1 MPPARWALGVV
12 ALYQVALGLYFPRK
26 DYHENVYLDQPG
38 GSPLL
43 QIHALKDSEKE
54 KIYFWLCPQLHIPG
68 VGIKDNLWFQI
79 KEKTGLLFLNKSLDR
94 EDFETLFAGNWM
106 SMPKLILQVY
116 LTSQPLQGKDCRES
130 YNKALVKLSVINGT
144 MPACGAVPSSQLCFA
159 NMDLS
164 FHIKENKP
172 PGTFHHLQQLS
183 PQHQCHNASISYK
196 VIADEGM
203 PFHFNEDTTSIRVAQ
218 PLDRE
223 EREKY
228 ELIAKCT
235 VREGSKKTSQ
245 EMALLVNVFDEDDM
259 PPFLP
264 NGTNSADAVV
274 EFSRKEGT
282 VLAALMVYDADTTPI
297 FPIESSRKK
306 YTGTISSSD
315 PWIKETFRVEHNFHE
330 IYFSPNGSQ
339 VRGTRHEY
347 KLVLDKNIS
356 VTESRSLQLDVI
368 VNDTEYQGA
377 NKSLMLHF
385 NVTILPIS
393 IQFSNVTYQFTVNR
407 NAANFSQVRMSY
419 SFAPVFGNWIFRNEA
434 PYNSV
439 SGSQTP
445 QKFKGQRR
453 PLTPSKEASPLPKR
467 AKSSPPATPMPSKAL
482 GDGGEAQKKKRS
494 ASETHGQATPPARAA
509 SLTLATPLM
518 PVQATPPPRTTPW
531 STAVQTAV
539 GLRLL
544 QPLEDFR
551 GSAAS
556 NTVPLL
562 QAPDT
567 GAALLPLAETAHP
580 PEAGA
585 QDQPPAPACAVETT
599 GVRGDAAQPMASP
612 SFFQEAIGAC
622 STSASAAPVY
632 SMLTPRD
639 GRLVMSPDLLSGFL
653 RYLSPMPQSAPAFPS
668 PPHRQRYAAAIV
680 QPNTSIPAR
689 SDYIH
694 RSPGGRAYF
703 FGPILVQDQQP
714 SQLPLVPMQQQQ
726 STQAPV
732 QPIVN
737 PVPSLPPENPQSQSG
752 SESNTSH
759 HSEAEDEVDLALDQP
774 VPSETAGFVALMSRL
789 HRALNLPVPKT
800 EKTVDCHLFPT
811 DEQQPSAQ
819 TASALPAVP
828 YLLQLATTPD
838 IAPTLV
844 GAIPRKCDSLYK
856 VDLATAPWVLKPPK
870 PNLVVVNMM
879 QNKRSARTHITPTD
893 KEGRK
898 LEAVGKK
905 VHLGA
910 GISTRM
916 ARYGAYMAAYQDY
929 LWKKIAP
936 HLESLPQDKQTL
948 AKIVQQEGVA
958 LAKAQK
964 EMAKH
969 SAEAAGRMFAA
980 ATVIRRHAWSRTST
994 LSEEGKVLAE
1004 DLPVHDKG
1012 LFNPETDIQLK
1023 SAQEVRQAANKN
1035 GFPTQSTSRYR
1046 GKSYTSTSYNRKPYE
1061 APTRPLP
1068 QATASTSTKQTSISR
1083 SRGQGNNIIG
1093 GHQKGIMGTGIRA
1106 GHGVCHCF
1114 PEASCYCEKDD
1125 IREPLCDDMCKTVI
1139 AGGVLLSLIISV
1151 LLSSYFIH
1159 RYHKNSPKTPIASAE
1174 MTFRRPAQS
1183 YPISYSSTN
1192 VRRPS
1197 MDSENQMSVDNFKIP
1212 EDPKWEFPR
1221 KNLVLGKTLG
1231 EGEFGKVVKATA
1243 FRLKGKAGYTT
1254 VAVKMLKENA
1264 SQSELRDLHSEF
1276 NLLKQVNHQHVIKLY
1291 GACSQDGPLYLIVEY
1306 AKYGSL
1312 RSFLRES
1319 RKVGTSYIGSDGNRN
1334 SSYLDNPD
1342 ERALTMGD
1350 LISFAWQISRGMQ
1363 YLAEMKLV
1371 HRDLAARN
1379 VLVAEG
1385 RKMKISD
1392 FGLSR
1397 DVYEEDSYV
1406 KRSKGR
1412 IPVKWMA
1419 IESLFDHIYTT
1430 QSDVWSFGV
1439 LLWEIVTLGGNP
1451 YPGIAPERL
1460 FNLLKTGYRM
1470 EKPENCSE
1478 EMYNLMLR
1486 CWKQEPDKRP
1496 TFAEISKE
1504 LEKMMVKSRDYLDL
1518 AASTPSD
1525 SLLYDDGLSEEE
1537 TPLVDCNNAPLPRTL
1552 PSTWIENKLYGM
1564 SYPNWPE
1571 ESPVP
1576 LTRCDGPKSVFS
1588 RYANDSVYAN
1598 WMISPSAAKLM
1609 DKFDS

>member
-1 MPPARWALGVV
+1 MGLSKGALMPLARWALAVLLLAEV
-12 ALYQVALGLYFPRK
+12 AFGLYFPRK
-26 DYHENVYLDQPG
+26 EYHENVYLDQPAG
-38 GSPLL
+38 TPLL
-43 QIHALKDSEKE
+43 QIHALKDSEE
-54 KIYFWLCPQLHIPG
+54 EEIYFWLCPQLHIPRAG
-68 VGIKDNLWFQI
+68 NKDNLWFQI
-79 KEKTGLLFLNKSLDR
+79 KEKSGLLFLNRTLDR

-106 SMPKLILQVY
+106 SMPKLMLQVY
-116 LTSQPLQGKDCRES
+116 LTSQPFQGKECRDS
-130 YNKALVKLSVINGT
+130 YIKALVKLSIINAT
-144 MPACGAVPSSQLCFA
+144 MPACDSVSPNQLCFS

-172 PGTFHHLQQLS
+172 PGTFHQLQPLS
-183 PQHQCHNASISYK
+183 PQHQCHNASISYE
-196 VIADEGM
+196 VIADEGL
-203 PFHFNEDTTSIRVAQ
+203 PFLYNEDTTSIRVAH

-235 VREGSKKTSQ
+235 VRDDSKEISQ
-245 EMALLVNVFDEDDM
+245 EVALLVNVFDEDDM

-264 NGTNSADAVV
+264 NGTTTADAVV

-306 YTGTISSSD
+306 YTGIINSSD
-315 PWIKETFRVEHNFHE
+315 PWIKDTFRVEHIFHE

-356 VTESRSLQLDVI
+356 VTESRSFQLDVI
-368 VNDTEYQGA
+368 VNDTEYHGP

-407 NAANFSQVRMSY
+407 NAANFSQIGKLCIDNCMRFYGVNITY
-419 SFAPVFGNWIFRNEA
+419 SL
-434 PYNSV
+434 
-439 SGSQTP
+439 QTP
-445 QKFKGQRR
+445 NVSCYAVEIAQGHEDKFGTIYVNDSSALRR
-453 PLTPSKEASPLPKR
+453 PGCKEIQYPVLAKEERSKKEAHTFLTIVFDGSFIHNDDDCPDSC
-467 AKSSPPATPMPSKAL
+467 AMSKTRSECEECGGL
-482 GDGGEAQKKKRS
+482 GVQMGKCQWRQGDGKGI
-494 ASETHGQATPPARAA
+494 
-509 SLTLATPLM
+509 
-518 PVQATPPPRTTPW
+518 TTNY
-531 STAVQTAV
+531 STCSPSIKTC
-539 GLRLL
+539 
-544 QPLEDFR
+544 
-551 GSAAS
+551 
-556 NTVPLL
+556 
-562 QAPDT
+562 PD
-567 GAALLPLAETAHP
+567 GIC
-580 PEAGA
+580 
-585 QDQPPAPACAVETT
+585 DAVESK
-599 GVRGDAAQPMASP
+599 D
-612 SFFQEAIGAC
+612 E
-622 STSASAAPVY
+622 
-632 SMLTPRD
+632 
-639 GRLVMSPDLLSGFL
+639 
-653 RYLSPMPQSAPAFPS
+653 
-668 PPHRQRYAAAIV
+668 
-680 QPNTSIPAR
+680 SI
-689 SDYIH
+689 
-694 RSPGGRAYF
+694 
-703 FGPILVQDQQP
+703 
-714 SQLPLVPMQQQQ
+714 
-726 STQAPV
+726 
-732 QPIVN
+732 
-737 PVPSLPPENPQSQSG
+737 
-752 SESNTSH
+752 
-759 HSEAEDEVDLALDQP
+759 
-774 VPSETAGFVALMSRL
+774 
-789 HRALNLPVPKT
+789 
-800 EKTVDCHLFPT
+800 C
-811 DEQQPSAQ
+811 
-819 TASALPAVP
+819 
-828 YLLQLATTPD
+828 
-838 IAPTLV
+838 
-844 GAIPRKCDSLYK
+844 
-856 VDLATAPWVLKPPK
+856 
-870 PNLVVVNMM
+870 
-879 QNKRSARTHITPTD
+879 
-893 KEGRK
+893 
-898 LEAVGKK
+898 
-905 VHLGA
+905 
-910 GISTRM
+910 
-916 ARYGAYMAAYQDY
+916 
-929 LWKKIAP
+929 
-936 HLESLPQDKQTL
+936 PQDCT
-948 AKIVQQEGVA
+948 
-958 LAKAQK
+958 
-964 EMAKH
+964 
-969 SAEAAGRMFAA
+969 
-980 ATVIRRHAWSRTST
+980 RT
-994 LSEEGKVLAE
+994 
-1004 DLPVHDKG
+1004 
-1012 LFNPETDIQLK
+1012 
-1023 SAQEVRQAANKN
+1023 
-1035 GFPTQSTSRYR
+1035 
-1046 GKSYTSTSYNRKPYE
+1046 
-1061 APTRPLP
+1061 
-1068 QATASTSTKQTSISR
+1068 
-1083 SRGQGNNIIG
+1083 NIIG
-1093 GHQKGIMGTGIRA
+1093 GHLKGILGTGIKA

-1114 PEASCYCEKDD
+1114 PRESCYCEKDD

-1139 AGGVLLSLIISV
+1139 AGGVLLSFIISV

-1159 RYHKNSPKTPIASAE
+1159 RYHKNSPKPPIASAE

-1183 YPISYSSTN
+1183 YPISYSSSN

-1319 RKVGTSYIGSDGNRN
+1319 RKVGTSYVGSDGNRN

-1598 WMISPSAAKLM
+1598 WMVSPSAAKFM